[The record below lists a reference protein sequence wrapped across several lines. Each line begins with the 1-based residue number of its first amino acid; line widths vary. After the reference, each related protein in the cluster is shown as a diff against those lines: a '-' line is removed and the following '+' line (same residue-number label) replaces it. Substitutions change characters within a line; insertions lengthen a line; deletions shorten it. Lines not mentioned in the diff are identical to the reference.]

1 MYRVD
6 IMYPN
11 KQGSTFNLKHWSEV
25 HLPMGLRLLKVHCG
39 VSPVRVE
46 ACRNPYGPPGLTVPY
61 HLINSLY
68 FNTRDDA
75 DGFIRLFGIE
85 EAASELKEDWPK
97 YTQSDPEVMISEMVE
112 CDPVTGG
119 MR

>member
-1 MYRVD
+1 MIKVSV
-6 IMYPN
+6 MYPN
-11 KQGSTFNLKHWSEV
+11 KPGSTFNLKHWSEV

>member
-25 HLPMGLRLLKVHCG
+25 HLPMGLRLLKKHCG

-46 ACRNPYGPPGLTVPY
+46 ACLNPYGPPGITVPY

-85 EAASELKEDWPK
+85 EAATELKEDWPK
-97 YTQSDPEVMISEMVE
+97 YTQSDPEVMISEMVG
-112 CDPVTGG
+112 CDPVTGVI
-119 MR
+119 R